1 MEPSILMNLTRSRI
15 LHMLVTHGPATASNI
30 SNELSLADDAV
41 NRELEQ
47 LTRAGFVRASEAIP
61 SNFNSIYT
69 SDAPQIFQE
78 MAQVR
83 YLLGLEF

>member
-15 LHMLVTHGPATASNI
+15 LHMLVTHGPAPAPDI
-30 SNELSLADDAV
+30 SAALSITDDAV
-41 NRELEQ
+41 NRELER

-61 SNFNSIYT
+61 GSFNSIYT

-83 YLLGLEF
+83 YFLGLEI

>member
-15 LHMLVTHGPATASNI
+15 LHMLVTYGPAPAPDI
-30 SNELSLADDAV
+30 SNALSLTKDVV

-69 SDAPQIFQE
+69 SDAPQILEE

-83 YLLGLEF
+83 YLLGLEI

>member
-15 LHMLVTHGPATASNI
+15 LHMLVTHGPAPAPDI
-30 SNELSLADDAV
+30 SNALSLTEDVV
-41 NRELEQ
+41 NRELER

-61 SNFNSIYT
+61 DNFNSIYT

-83 YLLGLEF
+83 YFLGLGI

>member
-15 LHMLVTHGPATASNI
+15 LHMLATHGPAPAPDI
-30 SNELSLADDAV
+30 SNALSLTEDAV
-41 NRELEQ
+41 NRELER
-47 LTRAGFVRASEAIP
+47 LTRAGFVRSSEATP

-78 MAQVR
+78 MAQVH
-83 YLLGLEF
+83 YLLGLDI

>member
-15 LHMLVTHGPATASNI
+15 LHMLVTHGPATAPDI
-30 SNELSLADDAV
+30 SDALSLTDDAV
-41 NRELEQ
+41 NRELER

-61 SNFNSIYT
+61 GNFDSIYT

-78 MAQVR
+78 MAQMR
-83 YLLGLEF
+83 YFLGMEI

>member
-15 LHMLVTHGPATASNI
+15 LHMLVTHGPAPAPDI
-30 SNELSLADDAV
+30 SDALSLSAATV

-47 LTRAGFVRASEAIP
+47 LTRAGFVSASEAIP
-61 SNFNSIYT
+61 GSFDSIYA

-78 MAQVR
+78 MTRVCQF
-83 YLLGLEF
+83 LGLEL